1 MKRKKNPDRWFTAA
15 TMKLVEELVVLM
27 GKNNVGIIV
36 KDYKDHHIPLD
47 IPAVK
52 KQSPIL
58 MIIEYPVIL
67 PAHTFVV
74 STRYTLIPS

>member
-1 MKRKKNPDRWFTAA
+1 
-15 TMKLVEELVVLM
+15 MKLVEELVVLM
-27 GKNNVGIIV
+27 GKNNVAIIV
-36 KDYKDHHIPLD
+36 KDCKDHIPLG